1 MTVLCYHAV
10 DPDWSAPISVHPQKF
25 AAHAAWLARRRR
37 VLPLDLMVGSRS
49 SGGTGRGRDIAVT
62 FDDGFASIFDHA
74 FPVLMRHAIPA
85 TLFVVAGTLVNGGRE
100 VDWVDRPPPAGPP
113 RTLSRSQVLEMRDAG
128 VRFGSHSLV
137 HADLTRLGDDE
148 CERDLRESR
157 LVLEELIEGPVPFLA
172 YPRGR
177 HDARVRRAAERAGYT
192 HAFGLPARREA
203 ADRYSIPR
211 VGVYHA
217 NRVRTLRIK
226 TNPMYLPLRSS
237 IGAARRPSMSRVR

>member
-1 MTVLCYHAV
+1 
-10 DPDWSAPISVHPQKF
+10 
-25 AAHAAWLARRRR
+25 
-37 VLPLDLMVGSRS
+37 
-49 SGGTGRGRDIAVT
+49 
-62 FDDGFASIFDHA
+62 
-74 FPVLMRHAIPA
+74 
-85 TLFVVAGTLVNGGRE
+85 
-100 VDWVDRPPPAGPP
+100 
-113 RTLSRSQVLEMRDAG
+113 
-128 VRFGSHSLV
+128 
-137 HADLTRLGDDE
+137 
-148 CERDLRESR
+148 
-157 LVLEELIEGPVPFLA
+157 VLEELIEGPVPFLA